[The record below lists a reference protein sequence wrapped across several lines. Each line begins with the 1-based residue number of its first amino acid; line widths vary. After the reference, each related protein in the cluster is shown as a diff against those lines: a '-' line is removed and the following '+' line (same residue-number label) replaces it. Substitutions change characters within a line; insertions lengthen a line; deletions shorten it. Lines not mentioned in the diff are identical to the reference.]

1 MSTRDLRDAR
11 RIQAEFAPPEQT
23 TNRGG
28 SPRTTER
35 RNVTSHAAGH
45 QREALTPP
53 ADLSAHARRRLAFSS
68 NLSADQLQAPAS
80 PATVPVEIS
89 SLSLLSD
96 ATTEQ
101 VQ

>member
-11 RIQAEFAPPEQT
+11 RIQAEFAPSEQAA
-23 TNRGG
+23 NRGRP
-28 SPRTTER
+28 PRTTER
-35 RNVTSHAAGH
+35 RNGASHAAGP
-45 QREALTPP
+45 QREAPTPP

-68 NLSADQLQAPAS
+68 NLSANQPQAPAS

-89 SLSLLSD
+89 SLSLLPE

>member
-23 TNRGG
+23 ANRGRL
-28 SPRTTER
+28 RTAER
-35 RNVTSHAAGH
+35 RNGASHGAGP
-45 QREALTPP
+45 QQETPTPP
-53 ADLSAHARRRLAFSS
+53 ADLSAPTRRRLAFSS
-68 NLSADQLQAPAS
+68 NLSADQPQSQAPAS

-89 SLSLLSD
+89 SLSLLP